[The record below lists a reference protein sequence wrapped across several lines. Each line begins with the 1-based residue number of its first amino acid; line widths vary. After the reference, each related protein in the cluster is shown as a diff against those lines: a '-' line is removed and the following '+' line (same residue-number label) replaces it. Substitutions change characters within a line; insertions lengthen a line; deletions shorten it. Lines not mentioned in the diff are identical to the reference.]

1 MRFAPAMATPP
12 TTDDQPHGLDA
23 WRTSMTPTYVIGV
36 IFVLV
41 AVLFMMASPADWYG
55 AFKTIHVVFAVIW
68 IGGGFLISALAF
80 IAELEKDAE
89 GRAILAR
96 QAASVSQRVF
106 TPSSLIVF
114 AAGIAMML
122 NDLGEAAW
130 DWGDFWVIFGLLG
143 FVATF
148 AIGFGVLGPAAT
160 RIRKLVATVGP
171 NSPEVH
177 AEMNRI
183 FIVARADAA
192 ILMLVVVDMVAKPF
206 L

>member
-1 MRFAPAMATPP
+1 M
-12 TTDDQPHGLDA
+12 TTSDEP
-23 WRTSMTPTYVIGV
+23 RTQLAHARANLTPTYVIGV

-41 AVLFMMASPADWYG
+41 AVLFMMASPDDWYG

-80 IAELEKDAE
+80 IAELEHDLE
-89 GRAILAR
+89 GRSILAK

-106 TPSSLIVF
+106 TPSSLIVLAF
-114 AAGIAMML
+114 GIAMML
-122 NDLGEAAW
+122 NDRGKVAW
-130 DWGDFWVIFGLLG
+130 DWGNFWVVFGLLG
-143 FVATF
+143 FIATF
-148 AIGFGVLGPAAT
+148 CIGFFVLGPAAK
-160 RIRKLVATVGP
+160 RMEALVAAGGANT
-171 NSPEVH
+171 PEVH

-183 FIVARADAA
+183 FLVARADAA